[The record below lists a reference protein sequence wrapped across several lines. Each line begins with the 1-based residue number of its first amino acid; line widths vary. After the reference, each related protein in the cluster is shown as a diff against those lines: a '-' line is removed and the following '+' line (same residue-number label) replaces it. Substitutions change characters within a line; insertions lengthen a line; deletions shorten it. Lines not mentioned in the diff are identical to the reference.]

1 MDVMKPKILGAAFAT
16 LLAAG
21 ATSAQAEEFHGAL
34 RYGAGL
40 KEFVPAPRVAVPAPS
55 YVPAP
60 IPVPMGMPVPEG
72 FTYYLRA
79 DLGWGFSGDTDYSET
94 GRVFGAG
101 AAPFISTGGPFSSS
115 SLAGMGDGS
124 SDGVFLGTVG
134 MGMYFTPRLRG
145 DITLD
150 FRSKQDIDAEGTYAF
165 TSTSAA
171 TTVTG
176 VVRDQFSVSRAVALA
191 NLYFDLMPRGSFSPY
206 IGAGIGLV
214 YNDATRTYTDI
225 ATAVGVTP
233 GVSVVTGSGSDTNV
247 ALAGALMAGVTFA
260 WSHAWAIDVGY
271 RALYLGGIDVS
282 APLTSGETSKAT
294 LDGAWEQEVRVGLR
308 FNLW

>member
-21 ATSAQAEEFHGAL
+21 ASAAQAEEFHGAL

-40 KEFVPAPRVAVPAPS
+40 KEFVPAPRIAVPAPS

-94 GRVFGAG
+94 GRVFGG
-101 AAPFISTGGPFSSS
+101 APFVTTGTPFTSSALS
-115 SLAGMGDGS
+115 GAGDAS

-150 FRSKQDIDAEGTYAF
+150 FRSKQDIESLGTYAY
-165 TSTSAA
+165 TAVGGAVAGS
-171 TTVTG
+171 
-176 VVRDQFSVSRAVALA
+176 VRDQFNVSRVVALA

-206 IGAGIGLV
+206 IGAGIGLI
-214 YNDATRTYTDI
+214 YNDATRTYSDT
-225 ATAVGVTP
+225 ATSVGVT
-233 GVSVVTGSGSDTNV
+233 SVVTGSGSDTNV

-282 APLTSGETSKAT
+282 TPLTSGETSKAT
-294 LDGAWEQEVRVGLR
+294 LDGAWEQQMRVGLR

>member
-21 ATSAQAEEFHGAL
+21 VSAAQAEEFHGTL

-94 GRVFGAG
+94 GRVFGG
-101 AAPFISTGGPFSSS
+101 APLVSLTGPFTSSG
-115 SLAGMGDGS
+115 LPGMGDGS

-150 FRSKQDIDAEGTYAF
+150 FRSKQDIDAEGTYAYQI
-165 TSTSAA
+165 AGPVA
-171 TTVTG
+171 VTG
-176 VVRDQFSVSRAVALA
+176 IVRDQFKVSRVVTLA

-206 IGAGIGLV
+206 IGAGIGFV
-214 YNDATRTYTDI
+214 YNDATRTYTDT
-225 ATAVGVTP
+225 ATG
-233 GVSVVTGSGSDTNV
+233 GGGNVVTGSGSETNV

-260 WSHAWAIDVGY
+260 WSHAWAVDVGY
-271 RALYLGGIDVS
+271 RALYLGGIDVT
-282 APLTSGETSKAT
+282 APLTSGQTSKAT
-294 LDGAWEQEVRVGLR
+294 LDGAWEQQMRVGLR